1 MLRFLLSRS
10 NYEIEKEM
18 FAQAIAAMERG
29 EEVYLLVPEQ
39 FTLQNELRLMDE
51 VASFA
56 VSKIRVMSFQRLALE
71 ALSKMGGL
79 KRTPIDRLGKTMI
92 LKNILEENSQSLRLY
107 QSSIEK
113 AGFVDGLLRQL
124 AELKRSQISPE
135 DLLNQASTLQNAAL
149 LSQKLAE
156 LATIYEKFEQ
166 AIAGKYVDNEDRLG
180 QLAELSKLDYLKNK
194 KILIFSFLDFTAVER
209 QIIRNLILS
218 GAEISIGLC
227 LDLQSARSKRELVFE
242 STHRTYNQL
251 SFLAHEI
258 GEEYETII
266 LDDMNEASNVVASSK
281 KIDHSIAEQSDATT
295 RSAEIVAGIGK
306 NLSSFNSEKPKS
318 PALEHLSRQLFQLV
332 PKKFEQDT
340 DAIELF
346 AAHFVHE
353 EVEHIALQISKLV
366 VEKNYRYKDFM
377 VVAGDLATYSSSIQQ
392 IFGQF
397 ELPYFID
404 DKRLILQSPIIKVI
418 VAAIK
423 MLGGDFSTEN
433 IMVFLK
439 NDFDNLGENAGKIYD
454 FENYLLSKKLR
465 NKMFLDDRFFVFEE
479 TNRETTSPESSNEG
493 IYAPTEKNES
503 EHNVQKTAY
512 DGDETVERTEVKT
525 KHEIG
530 QVESSDAVVGINAED
545 KSISKY
551 QAILDIRNN
560 LLKLFLPFVKKAEG
574 KHTAREYGELIVEL
588 LEQHRMLEKIQR
600 LITDLRSNDL
610 LDEANENNQ
619 VWNIFVRVL
628 EQADEVFGEQEMSL
642 AKYRELIVE
651 SLKSHKLAV
660 IPPAQDQIIVGDVSR
675 SRIDS
680 KKIIYICGMNA
691 GNIPKSYQESGILTQ
706 EEKSYLAEN
715 DLELPSEPSLVSQNE
730 QLQIYNL
737 LTRAAEKLCL
747 SYSTENAMPSS
758 FITAIQETFPQLKI
772 ASTQDYAPQDYIS
785 RTKPT
790 IAKLAKELKQQI
802 KGETQNDLWQ
812 EVLTYYAENDAQST
826 QIALEG
832 LFYDNAKKN
841 ISSASRIYPSPIRMS
856 TTRLRSFEECPFKH
870 FIQYGLRAKERKEY
884 SIRPA
889 EMGLVLHSTVEEV
902 MRTLKSEPLKID
914 NITREQMDRLV
925 EQYFDESTQNLLK
938 EYDLAESRNQFFLRR
953 MKKTAKQISYT
964 SVEHLRLGKFEL
976 LAQEQ
981 KFDYGE
987 KIPPIVLQIG
997 EREIVLTG
1005 TIDRIDTLVD
1015 GERCFVKV
1023 VDYKTSNKEFSLSD
1037 AYHNLDIQLL
1047 VYLSAVLGSDKLIK
1061 NKKYPAGVFYFPIT
1075 TALVETKERSS
1086 EELGQMIKEQIKMDG
1101 LVLGEEVVLQGLDH
1115 SVDSEGKKS
1124 SIVYQ
1129 SSKKNRITK
1138 KDFAALLNHVHNNIE
1153 KSMRRML
1160 DGEISA
1166 TPALKDGKKDLVSCR
1181 FCRYASICRFEEA
1194 LGDRYRPLYK
1204 YKNEDILE
1212 KVRYEQN
1219 HSEKQNTRI
1228 DENVEAN
1235 KIVSKKPLE
1244 KKEDADE

>member
-266 LDDMNEASNVVASSK
+266 LDGMENSS
-281 KIDHSIAEQSDATT
+281 DEET
-295 RSAEIVAGIGK
+295 
-306 NLSSFNSEKPKS
+306 KP

-1115 SVDSEGKKS
+1115 SISAEDKKS

-1129 SSKKNRITK
+1129 SSKKK
-1138 KDFAALLNHVHNNIE
+1138 SYHE
-1153 KSMRRML
+1153 K
-1160 DGEISA
+1160 
-1166 TPALKDGKKDLVSCR
+1166 R
-1181 FCRYASICRFEEA
+1181 FCRIAQSCA
-1194 LGDRYRPLYK
+1194 
-1204 YKNEDILE
+1204 
-1212 KVRYEQN
+1212 Q
-1219 HSEKQNTRI
+1219 
-1228 DENVEAN
+1228 
-1235 KIVSKKPLE
+1235 
-1244 KKEDADE
+1244 

>member
-266 LDDMNEASNVVASSK
+266 LDGMENSS
-281 KIDHSIAEQSDATT
+281 DEET
-295 RSAEIVAGIGK
+295 
-306 NLSSFNSEKPKS
+306 KP

-737 LTRAAEKLCL
+737 LTRATEKLCL

>member
-18 FAQAIAAMERG
+18 FAQAIAAMNRG
-29 EEVYLLVPEQ
+29 EEGYLLVPEQ

-266 LDDMNEASNVVASSK
+266 LDGMENSS
-281 KIDHSIAEQSDATT
+281 DEET
-295 RSAEIVAGIGK
+295 
-306 NLSSFNSEKPKS
+306 KP

-1115 SVDSEGKKS
+1115 SISAEDKKS

>member
-18 FAQAIAAMERG
+18 FAQAIAAMNRG
-29 EEVYLLVPEQ
+29 EEGYLLVPEQ

-51 VASFA
+51 VASLA

-135 DLLNQASTLQNAAL
+135 DLRNQASTIQNAAL

-266 LDDMNEASNVVASSK
+266 LDGMENSS
-281 KIDHSIAEQSDATT
+281 DEET
-295 RSAEIVAGIGK
+295 
-306 NLSSFNSEKPKS
+306 KP

-737 LTRAAEKLCL
+737 LTRATEKLCL

-1115 SVDSEGKKS
+1115 SISAEDKKS

-1129 SSKKNRITK
+1129 SSKKNRITEQ
-1138 KDFAALLNHVHNNIE
+1138 DFSALLDHIHKNIE
-1153 KSMRRML
+1153 ESMRRML

-1166 TPALKDGKKDLVSCR
+1166 MPVLKDGKKDLASCR

>member
-266 LDDMNEASNVVASSK
+266 LDGMENSS
-281 KIDHSIAEQSDATT
+281 DEET
-295 RSAEIVAGIGK
+295 
-306 NLSSFNSEKPKS
+306 KP